1 MTGWLRWD
9 EVGLDPQDRYAA
21 LRNLGGSELMDGIEA
36 ALPETRQALELAQ
49 QTLDRKE
56 RAR

>member
-1 MTGWLRWD
+1 
-9 EVGLDPQDRYAA
+9 
-21 LRNLGGSELMDGIEA
+21 MDGIEA